1 MGIFPLSLPHV
12 PGYTAR
18 RRVKSDSLNV
28 MTGRG
33 CVHSIAVTHA
43 GKLHKVTTL
52 TMQKYQTFRAP
63 ILLSVQADSRRT
75 VVAHNVIRR
84 QVVKPFCRCAIFYA
98 ASDFSCIRPND
109 LMGKQHERT
118 YFAITIKLRFHIHRK
133 RKLYALCVMRYM
145 ATMEKHVN
153 GRICPDTTCGWSCGC
168 ESLRMRRTESLH
180 VAIHA
185 EKKCKKIG
193 CRKLGNQ

>member
-1 MGIFPLSLPHV
+1 M
-12 PGYTAR
+12 
-18 RRVKSDSLNV
+18 
-28 MTGRG
+28 
-33 CVHSIAVTHA
+33 
-43 GKLHKVTTL
+43 
-52 TMQKYQTFRAP
+52 
-63 ILLSVQADSRRT
+63 QADSRRT

-98 ASDFSCIRPND
+98 ASNFSCIRPND

-118 YFAITIKLRFHIHRK
+118 YFARTMKLRFHMHGK

-153 GRICPDTTCGWSCGC
+153 GCICPDTTCGWSCGC
-168 ESLRMRRTESLH
+168 EWLRMRRTESLH

-185 EKKCKKIG
+185 EKSTKSEVGSWGIREYDVRVG
-193 CRKLGNQ
+193 CFLSFRQLYQKAKYRREKQNSSLS